1 MKHVFFKAM
10 KSTFLY
16 SVLPFAAAFATLHMQ
31 AQTLISIPDTLSGA
45 SIDLTLETGSRTFF
59 PGTQTAT
66 IGYNGAYLGPTLI
79 LQKGQ
84 TATLHVHNQLGDTT
98 TTHWHGLHVA
108 PKNDGSPHTM
118 IMAGETWSPTFPV
131 MDPAAMYWYH
141 PHLHGKTMQQVLK
154 GAAGLIIVRDAA
166 EAALNLP
173 RTYGVDDIPL
183 VFQFQTFNN
192 QKQIVLNDE
201 LDNTVLVNGTVNG
214 MVNAPAQVVRLR
226 LLNASSHR
234 VFRFG
239 FADGKAFQQIGGD
252 GGLLNAPVPLSRLTL
267 GPGER
272 AEILVDFAGL
282 AGQTFSLKTFGN
294 ELPQGFPGGPAMMGM
309 SLGPLDNTNFQV
321 LQINVMPPTANP
333 VTTIP
338 TALINNTVWP
348 SAGAG
353 LRSFGLTAQPMM
365 SMTNFFINGLKFNLE
380 TVNFSIELGKTE
392 VWTITNQT
400 MMAHPFHVHGNSFY
414 ILEKNGTTPP
424 ANERGRKDVVLV
436 PPMNG
441 SVKIIMKFEDFADA
455 EIPFMYHCHI
465 LSHEDNGMM
474 GQFVVKAPASGT
486 VELVSGK
493 LGIYPN
499 PAREI
504 IFFDLGEVSS
514 TGVRCQVTDALGR
527 VVLEQ
532 QVQISNG
539 RGSIETGGL
548 PSGSYAVSV
557 LYGGKAYTGNLVK
570 Q

>member
-1 MKHVFFKAM
+1 MKYI
-10 KSTFLY
+10 FLY
-16 SVLPFAAAFATLHMQ
+16 NLLPFAAALVTLPIQ

-45 SIDLTLETGSRTFF
+45 SIDLTLATGSRAFF

-84 TATLHVHNQLGDTT
+84 TVTLHVHNQLGDTT

-118 IMAGETWSPTFPV
+118 IMDGETWSPSFPV
-131 MDPAAMYWYH
+131 MDQAATYWYH

-166 EAALNLP
+166 EAALHLP

-192 QKQIVLNDE
+192 QKQIVVNDE
-201 LDNTVLVNGTVNG
+201 SDNAVLVNGTVNG

-239 FADGKAFQQIGGD
+239 FADGKAFQQTGGD
-252 GGLLNAPVPLSRLTL
+252 GGLLNAPVPLTRLTL

-282 AGQTFSLKTFGN
+282 EGQTLSLKTFGN
-294 ELPQGFPGGPAMMGM
+294 ELQQGFPGGPAMMGM

-321 LQINVMPPTANP
+321 LQINVTAATANP

-353 LRSFGLTAQPMM
+353 TRSFGLTAQPMM
-365 SMTNFFINGLKFNLE
+365 SMTNFFINGLKFQME
-380 TVNFSIELGKTE
+380 TVNFSTELGKTE

-414 ILEKNGTTPP
+414 VLQKNGTSPP

-441 SVKIIMKFEDFADA
+441 SVKIVMKFEDFADPDM
-455 EIPFMYHCHI
+455 PFMYHCHI

-474 GQFVVKAPASGT
+474 GQFIVKAPASGT
-486 VELVSGK
+486 VEGADGK
-493 LGIYPN
+493 LVFYPN

-504 IFFDLGEVSS
+504 IYFDLGETSS
-514 TGVRCQVTDALGR
+514 ASVHCQVTDALGR
-527 VVLEQ
+527 VILEQ
-532 QVQISNG
+532 QVQILNG

-548 PSGSYAVSV
+548 ASGSYAVRV
-557 LYGGKAYTGNLVK
+557 LSEGKAYTGTLMK